1 VGIWNGAELVGT
13 DLRGHG
19 LRLRPHLA
27 RDAAAIAV
35 GMADPAMQT
44 HWLPVPRPYTPADAE
59 AYVAGADAQAEAG
72 TGLTLAVLPDGAE
85 EIVGSVNLRLPGPN
99 GVRAEI
105 GYSVYP
111 ASQGHG
117 FAAAASRLL
126 AQWSFDHGVA
136 SVLICCAVQNLASAR
151 TALNAGFRYE
161 GTARDGLPLP
171 RPLSDQAM
179 FGRTGTDP
187 EGAVAHAF
195 AALPTAD
202 LTDGTIRLRAVG
214 LEDTEAWIDDQDNPE
229 SRRWAFDHHGRTT
242 TEAAQRRVA
251 DAALAWLVGDTAT
264 MAIVDVGTGDT
275 AGFIS
280 VRKAGPPAV
289 GGIGYSVRPSF
300 RGRAFTARALRL
312 VRAWALTDGGFHRLE
327 LGAKADNL
335 ASQRAALSGGFQPD
349 GVRAE
354 RLRDP
359 DGTFSDEVR
368 FASLRPLD

>member
-1 VGIWNGAELVGT
+1 MWNGVELVGT
-13 DLRGHG
+13 DLRGYG
-19 LRLRPHLA
+19 LRLRQHQA
-27 RDAAAIAV
+27 QDAAAIAV
-35 GMADPAMQT
+35 GMTDPAMQT
-44 HWLPVPRPYTPADAE
+44 HWLPVPQPYTPADAE
-59 AYVAGADAQAEAG
+59 AYVAGAGAEAEAG
-72 TGLTLAVLPDGAE
+72 TGLKLAVVPDGAE
-85 EIVGSVNLRLPGPN
+85 EIVGSVNLRLPGRN

-111 ASQGHG
+111 AGQGHG
-117 FAAAASRLL
+117 LAAAASRLL
-126 AQWSFDHGVA
+126 ARWSFDHGLA
-136 SVLICCAVQNLASAR
+136 SVLICSSVQNLASAR

-161 GTARDGLPLP
+161 GTARGGLPLP

-179 FGRTGTDP
+179 FGRTRADP
-187 EGAVAHAF
+187 AGAVAHAF
-195 AALPTAD
+195 VALPD
-202 LTDGTIRLRAVG
+202 GGLTDGTVRLRAVG
-214 LEDTEAWIDDQDNPE
+214 LEDTEAWIDDQDDPE
-229 SRRWAFDHHGRTT
+229 YRRWAFHDHGPTT

-251 DAALAWLVGDTAT
+251 DAALAWLVGDSAT

-275 AGFIS
+275 AGFVS
-280 VRKAGPPAV
+280 VRKAGPPVV

-327 LGAKADNL
+327 LGAKADNV

-354 RLRDP
+354 RLRNP

-368 FASLRPLD
+368 FASLRPRD